1 MQPPANWQHQ
11 QPPAFQPTP
20 PQSSTNNPQHFFQP
34 PPVQSYSQQNQISHG
49 LSNARPPPPIVPME
63 KFQAT
68 NAFEKNTGTDGWD
81 DWDWNDTSNNNNRQQ
96 APPQHHH
103 AAFNQQQAQHHGTV
117 ATNQSF
123 PGPPLQQQYATQ
135 QQASMVINQSF
146 PGPPLQQHQPQQ
158 PSHYSHPP
166 PPAPH
171 QQYQKQP
178 VSQPSNIID
187 SFADNANWNWNQ
199 QPLEASNTSVL
210 DNAASLF
217 ETVPKKAVVN
227 HSRNVSAGSNI
238 DFASTSTDPSAIPTR
253 LEETIESRP
262 PDDINNTQFVNPALK
277 RVIKSEH
284 QLTPQWSIESQ
295 MSHTSSERSG
305 ESDALDS
312 RSTNT
317 SDEQQYE
324 HHVHQGSTNYSTMIT
339 SGFVHENECDQLGYT
354 QVESRIPAQQ
364 PSDSLDEALNS
375 LNINQST
382 ASNVSIEDSATG
394 QQPPVSNWQQHNFS
408 LTPMTMAP
416 ASLPSADDS
425 FKPTSHNLN
434 ANHSTTVNSSSSNT
448 LVQNK
453 LSSVSAQGNVEQIP
467 PATTNIAFVPSIPT
481 LPKQSYQYP
490 IASTANQSN
499 LLPLAAGSTANN
511 PFKRTTAH
519 KTASF
524 PAPPVSTANYYQPPA
539 PTVTPAAID
548 ANQEQHENSETPDTT
563 SYYQR
568 NTEVENQEI
577 APHND
582 RNEYL
587 QTGHLSEDGYG
598 STSGQLYH
606 ADGTEN
612 FPPPGLSRLVLG
624 QPESNS
630 NPTTNQP
637 EPPRGLNRMV
647 PGTDL
652 SNSTHL
658 NLERQADGQDTVT
671 PAMVRLPHFSMPPPP
686 VNVSQQPID
695 IPQPNLITTDRNLYL
710 VPGDE
715 SDAQSQQRVVTGG
728 LEQQQQVQP
737 PIVSQQR
744 ELVMDGENLEDEQ
757 QQQPQIHE
765 RDEPI
770 EGANMLDDAQS
781 TSLNLTES
789 EVNVNANEGSK
800 KFTSNPSTC
809 NDDSDKDRQSYFNR
823 SSNRRSEESTRRR
836 RGGEKVADRYET
848 EESDYF
854 SDRDK
859 GKRRLNRDGRE
870 GSVRRDKGI
879 SADSGNRERDA
890 LRDQRESRVNRSS
903 RDDRD
908 RNISKRDSERYRRG
922 NDNDKY
928 EPDRDKYSRYETDG
942 SRYETEDS
950 RYDRQPR
957 RNRGEFD
964 ARRDDAEKKYR
975 RSDRGTD
982 GRKRGKLFYILYLYR
997 KLKIDVSFNPCACI
1011 SIQLVKL
1018 KP

>member
-1 MQPPANWQHQ
+1 MD
-11 QPPAFQPTP
+11 
-20 PQSSTNNPQHFFQP
+20 
-34 PPVQSYSQQNQISHG
+34 
-49 LSNARPPPPIVPME
+49 
-63 KFQAT
+63 KFQASS
-68 NAFEKNTGTDGWD
+68 AFEKNTATDGWD

-96 APPQHHH
+96 LPPQQHQ
-103 AAFNQQQAQHHGTV
+103 AAINPQHQAQHQGSV
-117 ATNQSF
+117 ATKQSF
-123 PGPPLQQQYATQ
+123 PAPPLQQQYATQ
-135 QQASMVINQSF
+135 QHGSMLTNPSF
-146 PGPPLQQHQPQQ
+146 PVQPLQQHQPQQ
-158 PSHYSHPP
+158 QPHYSHPP

-199 QPLEASNTSVL
+199 QPLDSSNSSVL

-227 HSRNVSAGSNI
+227 HSRNVSAGSNP
-238 DFASTSTDPSAIPTR
+238 DFTSTNADTSAIPTR
-253 LEETIESRP
+253 SEENIESRP
-262 PDDINNTQFVNPALK
+262 PDDINNTQIVNPALK
-277 RVIKSEH
+277 RIIKSDH

-317 SDEQQYE
+317 SDEQHYE
-324 HHVHQGSTNYSTMIT
+324 QHHVRQGLANYSTMIT
-339 SGFVHENECDQLGYT
+339 SGFVNENECDQFGYT
-354 QVESRIPAQQ
+354 QVESRVPAQQ
-364 PSDSLDEALNS
+364 ASDSLDEALHS
-375 LNINQST
+375 LNINQS
-382 ASNVSIEDSATG
+382 NEDSAAG
-394 QQPPVSNWQQHNFS
+394 HQQPVSNWQQHNFS
-408 LTPMTMAP
+408 LTPMAMPPT
-416 ASLPSADDS
+416 SIPSSDDS
-425 FKPTSHNLN
+425 FKLASQSSNVN
-434 ANHSTTVNSSSSNT
+434 YSTTVNSSSSIS
-448 LVQNK
+448 LVQNNM
-453 LSSVSAQGNVEQIP
+453 SIPAQGVNVEQIA
-467 PATTNIAFVPSIPT
+467 PATTNIAFVSTIPT

-490 IASTANQSN
+490 PAPIANQSN
-499 LLPLAAGSTANN
+499 PLPAPGNTSNN
-511 PFKRTTAH
+511 PFKRTTAQ
-519 KTASF
+519 KMPTF
-524 PAPPVSTANYYQPPA
+524 PVPPVSTANFYQPP
-539 PTVTPAAID
+539 PTVSPAAND
-548 ANQEQHENSETPDTT
+548 VSQEQHENSETPDTT

-568 NTEVENQEI
+568 NAEVENQEI

-598 STSGQLYH
+598 STSGQLYQ

-624 QPESNS
+624 QPERSS
-630 NPTTNQP
+630 TPASNQP

-652 SNSTHL
+652 SNSTPL

-671 PAMVRLPHFSMPPPP
+671 PAIVRLPNFSMPPPP
-686 VNVSQQPID
+686 PLNVSQQPID
-695 IPQPNLITTDRNLYL
+695 IPQQNLITTDRNLYL

-715 SDAQSQQRVVTGG
+715 SVVQSQQRVVTGG
-728 LEQQQQVQP
+728 LEQQQQVQQ

-757 QQQPQIHE
+757 QQQQPPQIYE

-789 EVNVNANEGSK
+789 EVNVNALDGSK

-823 SSNRRSEESTRRR
+823 SSNRRSEESARRR
-836 RGGEKVADRYET
+836 RGGEKSADRYET

-859 GKRRLNRDGRE
+859 GKRRFNRDGRE
-870 GSVRRDKGI
+870 GSVRRDKGVP
-879 SADSGNRERDA
+879 ADSGNRERDA
-890 LRDQRESRVNRSS
+890 LREQRDGRNRNS

-908 RNISKRDSERYRRG
+908 RNTSKRDSERYRRG

-957 RNRGEFD
+957 RVRGEFD
-964 ARRDDAEKKYR
+964 GRRDDAEKKYR
-975 RSDRGTD
+975 RSDRGID
-982 GRKRGKLFYILYLYR
+982 GRKRGKIFYILFFYL
-997 KLKIDVSFNPCACI
+997 K
-1011 SIQLVKL
+1011 
-1018 KP
+1018 